1 MKLKFNRILTLLM
14 VLMVQMVFA
23 QEITVSGTVTDQAGM
38 PIPGVNVNVKG
49 STSGTQSDMDGNFK
63 ISANQGDK
71 LVFSFLG
78 MKTQEV
84 SATSKMKVKMAEIG
98 RASCRERVSSPV

>member
-1 MKLKFNRILTLLM
+1 M

-49 STSGTQSDMDGNFK
+49 STSGTQSDIDGNFK
-63 ISANQGDK
+63 ISAN
-71 LVFSFLG
+71 
-78 MKTQEV
+78 
-84 SATSKMKVKMAEIG
+84 
-98 RASCRERVSSPV
+98 